1 MLIKGCFGGGGVY
14 FFADSLHCLGSI
26 PTESWSR
33 QRAAGA
39 QIPPSHRKT
48 PALSAISDSAGMPGM
63 TRQPHFCTLS
73 KIISLCH
80 QKLFDLLS
88 VQAPNQQKLDH
99 FFLHVQH
106 LHNRC
111 HRRLVVSFARASQ
124 TSQRKRGFLFN
135 RKHLKSHKLRAENS
149 KSI

>member
-1 MLIKGCFGGGGVY
+1 MVVGFIFLLTACTVWAPSQPSPRAGRGQPEHKF
-14 FFADSLHCLGSI
+14 LHHAEKLRLN
-26 PTESWSR
+26 T
-33 QRAAGA
+33 
-39 QIPPSHRKT
+39 
-48 PALSAISDSAGMPGM
+48 LSAISDSAGMPGM

-88 VQAPNQQKLDH
+88 VQAPNQQKLNH
-99 FFLHVQH
+99 FFLHAQH

-111 HRRLVVSFARASQ
+111 HRRLAVSFARASQ

-149 KSI
+149 KSV